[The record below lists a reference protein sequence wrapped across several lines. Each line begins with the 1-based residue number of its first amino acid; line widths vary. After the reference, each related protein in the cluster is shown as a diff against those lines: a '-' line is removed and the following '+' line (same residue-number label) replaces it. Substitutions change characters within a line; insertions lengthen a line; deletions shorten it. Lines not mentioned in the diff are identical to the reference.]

1 MLRKYHASQLFNDGC
16 SIEFVDA
23 LQGRGKDT
31 THSSYFMEDPE
42 KLRKQYINHLD
53 CLMINWN
60 NITYKSPEYMD
71 LEQKYQA
78 KKDEVQ
84 MIHDRI
90 QTIEKILF
98 SNDPDLRN
106 VLDDV

>member
-1 MLRKYHASQLFNDGC
+1 
-16 SIEFVDA
+16 
-23 LQGRGKDT
+23 
-31 THSSYFMEDPE
+31 
-42 KLRKQYINHLD
+42 
-53 CLMINWN
+53 MINWN

-84 MIHDRI
+84 VIHDRI

-98 SNDPDLRN
+98 SNDHDLRD

>member
-1 MLRKYHASQLFNDGC
+1 
-16 SIEFVDA
+16 
-23 LQGRGKDT
+23 
-31 THSSYFMEDPE
+31 
-42 KLRKQYINHLD
+42 
-53 CLMINWN
+53 
-60 NITYKSPEYMD
+60 MD

-98 SNDPDLRN
+98 SNDQDLRN

>member
-1 MLRKYHASQLFNDGC
+1 
-16 SIEFVDA
+16 
-23 LQGRGKDT
+23 
-31 THSSYFMEDPE
+31 
-42 KLRKQYINHLD
+42 
-53 CLMINWN
+53 
-60 NITYKSPEYMD
+60 MD